1 MKEPHDDPLV
11 SVVIPTYNRAS
22 AVAEAVGSVLA
33 QTFENF
39 ELIVVDDG
47 AEDATGA
54 RRAAMGSEAKD
65 PGGFS
70 RASHPRRLRL
80 SIAHI
85 GMPGAVRNRGA
96 AIARGTYLAFLDS
109 DDLWSPAKL
118 EKQAGL
124 MSALAREPN
133 AEDRMR
139 ISHTRELWLRDGSVV
154 SQAGQKHRR
163 EGDIFRDSLKK
174 CVIGPSTVVLERALF
189 AEYGGFREDLE
200 IAEDYELW
208 VRIASK
214 ERIAYLDEELTI
226 KRGGRP
232 DQLSG
237 KYGQIEIFRL
247 RALRDLL
254 DSGFFEGNDDRKREA
269 TEEFA
274 RKCRIYAAGCRKR
287 GKIAEAVEYE
297 AAADRR
303 GM

>member
-1 MKEPHDDPLV
+1 MKNPHEEPLV
-11 SVVIPTYNRAS
+11 SVVIPTYNRS
-22 AVAEAVGSVLA
+22 STVAEAVGSVLA

-47 AEDATGA
+47 SEDDTGT
-54 RRAAMGSEAKD
+54 RLAAMGIYTKGSGD
-65 PGGFS
+65 PPPNAG
-70 RASHPRRLRL
+70 PRRLRL
-80 SIAHI
+80 PIGHI

-96 AIARGTYLAFLDS
+96 AAARGTYLAFLDS
-109 DDLWSPAKL
+109 DDLWSPSKL
-118 EKQAGL
+118 ERQMGL
-124 MSALAREPN
+124 MTALARDPR
-133 AEDRMR
+133 AENRIRM
-139 ISHTRELWLRDGSVV
+139 SHTRERWLRDGNVV

-163 EGDIFRDSLKK
+163 EGDLFRDSLKK

-189 AEYGGFREDLE
+189 EEYGGFREDLE

-208 VRIASK
+208 VRITSK

-226 KRGGRP
+226 KRGGRS

-247 RALRDLL
+247 RALRGLL
-254 DSGFFEGNDDRKREA
+254 DSGFFGGSDDRKREA

-287 GKIAEAVEYE
+287 GKTAEADEYD
-297 AAADRR
+297 AAADRF